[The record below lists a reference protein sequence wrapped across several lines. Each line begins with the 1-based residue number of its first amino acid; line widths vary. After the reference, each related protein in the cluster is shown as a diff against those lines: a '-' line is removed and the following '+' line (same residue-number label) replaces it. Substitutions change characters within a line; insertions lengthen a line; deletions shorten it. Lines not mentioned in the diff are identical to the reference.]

1 MEFVLVLFFVIGVA
15 IRVSS
20 VLVSRR
26 HETVLRRTGAVEHGA
41 LNTKLL
47 ALAHGLFYVACL
59 GEGIA
64 RHAQFDKVSLV
75 GLVIYACAIG
85 MLVWI
90 VQLLGPLWTVK
101 IMIAKK
107 HVLNRHWLFRS
118 VRHPNY
124 FLNILPELFG
134 FALMF
139 HAYLTLVVGLPVYL
153 VFLVIRIRQEEAA
166 MRHLFSAGA

>member
-26 HETVLRRTGAVEHGA
+26 HEAVLRRTGAVEHGA

-75 GLVIYACAIG
+75 GLVIYAGAIG

-166 MRHLFSAGA
+166 MRHLFSARA

>member
-1 MEFVLVLFFVIGVA
+1 MEFVLLLFFVIGIA

-20 VLVSRR
+20 LLVSRR
-26 HETVLRRTGAVEHGA
+26 HEAVLRRSGAVEHGA
-41 LNTKLL
+41 LNTRLL
-47 ALAHGLFYVACL
+47 ALAHGLFYLACL
-59 GEGIA
+59 GEGLSRQA
-64 RHAQFDKVSLV
+64 HFDKVSLI
-75 GLVIYACAIG
+75 GLVIYAAAIG

-101 IMIAKK
+101 IMIARK
-107 HVLNRHWLFRS
+107 HVINRHWLFRK

-153 VFLVIRIRQEEAA
+153 VFLVVRIRQEEAA
-166 MRHLFSAGA
+166 MRDLFSASA